1 MVYKNNIY
9 NNLNMHLN
17 CLILQMF
24 ETVISKVIIKK
35 VCISKK
41 FVKHMAIM
49 IGVEIL
55 PTYNTLII
63 IFSVTCNTI
72 SSISKNMDK
81 IS

>member
-1 MVYKNNIY
+1 
-9 NNLNMHLN
+9 
-17 CLILQMF
+17 MF

-63 IFSVTCNTI
+63 ISFVTFQYYF
-72 SSISKNMDK
+72 
-81 IS
+81 